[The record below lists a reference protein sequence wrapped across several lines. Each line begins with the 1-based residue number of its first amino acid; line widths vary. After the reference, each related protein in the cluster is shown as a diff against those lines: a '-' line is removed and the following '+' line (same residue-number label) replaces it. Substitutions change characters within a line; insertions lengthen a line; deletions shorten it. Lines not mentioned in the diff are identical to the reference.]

1 LFLTET
7 ISIILR
13 LYKFLSG
20 ARVLAFLRFGLIIL
34 FIGGIFLNPVSA
46 DFSDNTSMS
55 QEFAQHELHNQTS
68 KSFTV
73 KAITAQPLPYSAL
86 LGKHKHPDKH
96 AHGQEQD
103 DSRFVPLISQRLIS
117 FAQHDPLQSKPDY
130 LLAFEF
136 VSPPIPSF
144 SIGYRIELPATLDWP
159 LHVGTSPSRV
169 SGWKESNLLYR
180 FSQVTSFS

>member
-1 LFLTET
+1 M
-7 ISIILR
+7 LR
-13 LYKFLSG
+13 LYKSLSG
-20 ARVLAFLRFGLIIL
+20 ARVLAFLRFGLIML
-34 FIGGIFLNPVSA
+34 FIGGIFLTPVSA

-55 QEFAQHELHNQTS
+55 REIAQNDLHVQTS

-73 KAITAQPLPYSAL
+73 KVITAQSLPDSAL
-86 LGKHKHPDKH
+86 LVHQKHPRKH

-103 DSRFVPLISQRLIS
+103 DSSFVPLISQRLIS

-130 LLAFEF
+130 ILAFEF

-144 SIGYRIELPATLDWP
+144 SIGYRIDLPTTLDWS
-159 LHVGTSPSRV
+159 LHVGAAPSRV

-180 FSQVTSFS
+180 FSQTTSF